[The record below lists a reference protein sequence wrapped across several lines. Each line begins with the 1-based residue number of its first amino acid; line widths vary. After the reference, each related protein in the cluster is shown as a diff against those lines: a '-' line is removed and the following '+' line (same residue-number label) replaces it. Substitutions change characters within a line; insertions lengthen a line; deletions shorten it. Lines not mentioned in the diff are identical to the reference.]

1 MENLEKIQEIGT
13 TEKAWIE
20 YAQAI
25 DRNNENIRIAL
36 DGIIRKEV
44 LQSTMKRIAIYV
56 PFPNMKLPI
65 FLKVQC
71 ASPTVPVF
79 NIYYKD
85 SQSGTLKVYLKNQSF
100 DTEIEINIQPGYPY
114 LYIYS
119 TSIDDEVIEPVDY
132 SFTYTTPDSMEYILN
147 NIEL

>member
-1 MENLEKIQEIGT
+1 MSNAVIFNKIQEKIQEIGT

-79 NIYYKD
+79 NIYYNCLLYTSPSPRD
-85 SQSGTLKVYLKNQSF
+85 S
-100 DTEIEINIQPGYPY
+100 
-114 LYIYS
+114 
-119 TSIDDEVIEPVDY
+119 
-132 SFTYTTPDSMEYILN
+132 
-147 NIEL
+147 

>member
-79 NIYYKD
+79 NIYITRIANPEHLRFTSKINHLI
-85 SQSGTLKVYLKNQSF
+85 LK
-100 DTEIEINIQPGYPY
+100 
-114 LYIYS
+114 
-119 TSIDDEVIEPVDY
+119 
-132 SFTYTTPDSMEYILN
+132 
-147 NIEL
+147 

>member
-71 ASPTVPVF
+71 ASPTVPVL
-79 NIYYKD
+79 IYITRIANPEHLRFTSKINHLI
-85 SQSGTLKVYLKNQSF
+85 LK
-100 DTEIEINIQPGYPY
+100 
-114 LYIYS
+114 
-119 TSIDDEVIEPVDY
+119 
-132 SFTYTTPDSMEYILN
+132 
-147 NIEL
+147 

>member
-71 ASPTVPVF
+71 ASPKVAEYEGQSFVPAKTVTASTE
-79 NIYYKD
+79 
-85 SQSGTLKVYLKNQSF
+85 SQSTDFNNSIIAVLSLFLSSF
-100 DTEIEINIQPGYPY
+100 K
-114 LYIYS
+114 
-119 TSIDDEVIEPVDY
+119 
-132 SFTYTTPDSMEYILN
+132 
-147 NIEL
+147 